1 MKFSTLITSV
11 VVSLLLAAVLGC
23 TPRDF
28 VKPSIAEIDAY
39 IQAHPDLPEYD
50 KACIY
55 DGRFEVG
62 IRQSTLEF
70 LLGKPHKL
78 QNVQQPWAM
87 QERWIY
93 KRRGQ
98 KVFVIED
105 KHVVGILEEE

>member
-1 MKFSTLITSV
+1 MTARMLTRSLCLAV
-11 VVSLLLAAVLGC
+11 VLVAAGC
-23 TPRDF
+23 GSKDF

-39 IQAHPDLPEYD
+39 IQANPDLPEYD

-62 IRQSTLEF
+62 IRVNTLEF
-70 LLGKPHKL
+70 LLGKAPKIAT
-78 QNVQQPWAM
+78 VQQPWAV

-98 KVFVIED
+98 KVFVVED

>member
-1 MKFSTLITSV
+1 MLNICVGFA
-11 VVSLLLAAVLGC
+11 LLAAVVGC
-23 TPRDF
+23 TRKDF

-70 LLGKPHKL
+70 LLGEPTEIET
-78 QNVQQPWAM
+78 VQQPWAV
-87 QERWIY
+87 QKRWIY

-105 KHVVGILEEE
+105 EHVVGILEEK

>member
-1 MKFSTLITSV
+1 MTLRTALS
-11 VVSLLLAAVLGC
+11 SLLAVAFALLSGC
-23 TPRDF
+23 AQGDF
-28 VKPSIAEIDAY
+28 IKPSIAQIDAY

-62 IRQSTLEF
+62 IRQATLEF

-78 QNVQQPWAM
+78 NVVQQPWAV

-93 KRRGQ
+93 SRRGQ

>member
-1 MKFSTLITSV
+1 MY
-11 VVSLLLAAVLGC
+11 SLCAAAALLVALAGC
-23 TPRDF
+23 TQKDF

-62 IRQSTLEF
+62 IKQSTLKF
-70 LLGKPHKL
+70 LLGEPTEVEV
-78 QNVQQPWAM
+78 VQQPWAV

-98 KVFVIED
+98 RVFVMED
-105 KHVVGILEEE
+105 KHVVGIMEKE

>member
-1 MKFSTLITSV
+1 MALRALIRSACV
-11 VVSLLLAAVLGC
+11 LLALAAVGC
-23 TPRDF
+23 VDKDF

-39 IQAHPDLPEYD
+39 IQTNPDLPEYD

-62 IRQSTLEF
+62 IRQATLEF
-70 LLGKPHKL
+70 LLGKPARVDV
-78 QNVQQPWAM
+78 VQQPWAV

-98 KVFVIED
+98 KVFVIEE

>member
-1 MKFSTLITSV
+1 MASRALIRSV
-11 VVSLLLAAVLGC
+11 VLPLLLLAIGC
-23 TPRDF
+23 VDKDF

-39 IQAHPDLPEYD
+39 IQANPDLPEYD

-62 IRQSTLEF
+62 IRQATLEF
-70 LLGKPHKL
+70 LLGKPARL
-78 QNVQQPWAM
+78 ETVQQPWAV
-87 QERWIY
+87 QERWVY

-98 KVFVIED
+98 KVFVIEE